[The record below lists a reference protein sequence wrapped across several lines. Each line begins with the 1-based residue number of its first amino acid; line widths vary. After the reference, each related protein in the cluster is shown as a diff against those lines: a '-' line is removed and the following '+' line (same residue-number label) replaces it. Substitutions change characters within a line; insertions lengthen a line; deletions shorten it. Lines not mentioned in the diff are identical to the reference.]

1 SFSPL
6 PRLAPRLDSGLS
18 SGMTSPSTM
27 SSTKSSVAWLAFFA
41 GRPGRRPVDL
51 VARTVVA
58 FFAAVFLAA
67 VFLAAVFFAAVFL
80 AAAFFAAGL
89 AEPPAAS
96 TSSPTFTE
104 SESASRVAAMV
115 LAFWVVSS
123 ATSGETR
130 VTFVIV
136 AFRRRNI
143 TGMAQGHYSL
153 LQIGRK
159 DALSIGGCAGEHSIL
174 QHST

>member
-1 SFSPL
+1 
-6 PRLAPRLDSGLS
+6 
-18 SGMTSPSTM
+18 
-27 SSTKSSVAWLAFFA
+27 
-41 GRPGRRPVDL
+41 
-51 VARTVVA
+51 TVVA

-67 VFLAAVFFAAVFL
+67 GFLAAAFLAAVFFATT
-80 AAAFFAAGL
+80 FFAAGL

-96 TSSPTFTE
+96 TSSPAFTE

-115 LAFWVVSS
+115 LAFWVASS

-159 DALSIGGCAGEHSIL
+159 DALSIGRCAGEHSIL